1 MKFLEQMQLLERIDQ
16 LIKLKATGTP
26 TELAARLGV
35 SERTV
40 YNILETLR
48 DLGVA
53 INYNKQRKTYY
64 YEGNIT
70 IQFLKVKVE
79 NTEKIKGGENKIYFF
94 SKLQK
99 FCSLEADLYTK
110 LINTDEQN
118 DAGGFGALEV

>member
-26 TELAARLGV
+26 AELAARLGV

-53 INYNKQRKTYY
+53 INYNKQR
-64 YEGNIT
+64 IT
-70 IQFLKVKVE
+70 TKEIL
-79 NTEKIKGGENKIYFF
+79 
-94 SKLQK
+94 
-99 FCSLEADLYTK
+99 LY
-110 LINTDEQN
+110 N
-118 DAGGFGALEV
+118 F